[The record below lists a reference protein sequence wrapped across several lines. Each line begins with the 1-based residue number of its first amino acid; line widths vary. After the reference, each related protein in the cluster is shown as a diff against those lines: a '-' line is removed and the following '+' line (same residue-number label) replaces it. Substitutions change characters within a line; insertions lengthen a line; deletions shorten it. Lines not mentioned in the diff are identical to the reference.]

1 MTVSFLFVDICGYSH
16 FMNILF
22 TDFFISLRDLK

>member
-1 MTVSFLFVDICGYSH
+1 MIINFLFVVNFGYSQ

-22 TDFFISLRDLK
+22 TDFFISLGD